1 MLKFS
6 TSNKNKIEEIKKASN
21 IPVIEGIDIEEID
34 SSSILDIILHK
45 AKDMYLYTDEEGIIV
60 EDSVLTIDNE
70 VVGDIKFRMQQLEE
84 NPELFADKKT
94 TFTVSL
100 GVVINGFVYVFQGH
114 LNGELDLPQGKGFA
128 FDPYFY
134 PKNYDKKI
142 SLAELKDLGLKK
154 EVSPRVMAIKK
165 LENYFKNK
173 KGSPDY
179 KVSLKD
185 IKKWK
190 GTYQK

>member
-6 TSNKNKIEEIKKASN
+6 TSNKDKIEEIKNASN

-34 SSSILDIILHK
+34 SDSILNIILHK
-45 AKDMYLYTDEEGIIV
+45 AKDMYLYTGEEGIIV
-60 EDSVLTIDNE
+60 EDSVLTIDNK
-70 VVGDIKFRMQQLEE
+70 VVGDIKFRMQQLED
-84 NPELFADKKT
+84 NPDLFAGKDT

-100 GVVINGFVYVFQGH
+100 GVVVEDYIYIFQGH
-114 LNGELDLPQGKGFA
+114 LNGMLDLPQGEGFA